1 MFSGISKKQEIIR
14 ENRQNEQPRTRAHQR
29 NRFPLA
35 VPPDPPDRLQVLPNG
50 NQRYAMNNH
59 RFTLLFKIAF

>member
-1 MFSGISKKQEIIR
+1 MFSGISKKQESIR
-14 ENRQNEQPRTRAHQR
+14 NNRHREIQRTRAHQR
-29 NRFPLA
+29 DRFPLD